1 MVRISLADSKG
12 RANWTSPRDS
22 MHYQDYLLV
31 IPSPRLPLRD
41 INSPESAKGAW
52 ERLGRARRGVVWIMI
67 GRHLTVSIHVIL
79 DIFRR
84 REAVVASNNTLLICN
99 TFTKA
104 GTV

>member
-1 MVRISLADSKG
+1 MVRISLADTKG
-12 RANWTSPRDS
+12 RDNWTSPHGY
-22 MHYQDYLLV
+22 MYQDYMLV